1 MDSTRP
7 KLIRG
12 AEGQSSNRSVAN
24 LSQHL
29 ALTCPVL
36 WDEKELHHI
45 LEPLSPLSMWSFP
58 KCFEKLCFQSVFYF
72 APFEAMPLLRFHCQL
87 PSDFGVMKVRKMCL
101 KLTLYPA
108 VFGVLWL
115 WWSFTNS
122 LSVIWDNQLGCKVR
136 TAATSGYY
144 RLAVWNIFW
153 IIAVITRCSLWC
165 VVTSGLDSS

>member
-24 LSQHL
+24 LSRHL

-108 VFGVLWL
+108 VLECCGFDEVLPTVSV
-115 WWSFTNS
+115 WSETTS
-122 LSVIWDNQLGCKVR
+122 WDVR
-136 TAATSGYY
+136 SALRPQAATTG
-144 RLAVWNIFW
+144 
-153 IIAVITRCSLWC
+153 
-165 VVTSGLDSS
+165 